1 MSNHDEEQ
9 GADPHEWGEALT
21 PASTRRPGPGDIIV
35 PTGGLRGAPEP
46 LVGNPESTPLEE
58 DEPEGIIPPSPLW
71 AMKEKRHIQW
81 HLLPAHERHDRLRDC
96 IGSGEEAVYVIDD
109 GRHHA
114 TVGRRVGA
122 SGAGCEYCLVGRVR
136 RERVDEL
143 RLVRVPATDVFDGAE
158 DLTLCGIA
166 VQEAITSSNVFD
178 VARYEN
184 LAAVPTEYLPGSPF
198 IHFTEDLEITAY

>member
-1 MSNHDEEQ
+1 
-9 GADPHEWGEALT
+9 
-21 PASTRRPGPGDIIV
+21 
-35 PTGGLRGAPEP
+35 
-46 LVGNPESTPLEE
+46 
-58 DEPEGIIPPSPLW
+58 
-71 AMKEKRHIQW
+71 MKEKRHIQW

-122 SGAGCEYCLVGRVR
+122 TGPVVSTASSGGC
-136 RERVDEL
+136 
-143 RLVRVPATDVFDGAE
+143 DVNGSTSFDSFGCPPPTCSTAPKN
-158 DLTLCGIA
+158 LTLCGIA